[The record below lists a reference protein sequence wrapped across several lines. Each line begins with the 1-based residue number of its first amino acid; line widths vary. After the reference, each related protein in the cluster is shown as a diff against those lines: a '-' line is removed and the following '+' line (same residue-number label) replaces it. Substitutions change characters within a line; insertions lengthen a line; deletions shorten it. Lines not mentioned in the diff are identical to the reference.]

1 MAQMTE
7 QEIDARVDDLMAD
20 LGVRFA
26 PAGVAISDL
35 LRDIPPLIA
44 LFIVLRLATADV
56 LARVPPSHRAD
67 YAESLADS
75 IVDDA
80 TQSLG

>member
-7 QEIDARVDDLMAD
+7 QEIDARVDELMAD

-44 LFIVLRLATADV
+44 LFIVLRQAIADV
-56 LARVPPSHRAD
+56 LARVPLSERAD

-80 TQSLG
+80 RQSLG

>member
-7 QEIDARVDDLMAD
+7 QEINARADELMAD

-44 LFIVLRLATADV
+44 LFIVLRQATADV
-56 LARVPPSHRAD
+56 LARVPASERAD
-67 YAESLADS
+67 CAESLAGV

-80 TQSLG
+80 RQSLG